1 MVTNVYSTGFQYG
14 MDDHTRHA
22 VFWHGTYVSKDMFV
36 LSSWG
41 AMWDEPAARPI
52 SSFGAD
58 RLALQPVLKED
69 PRHVPDINPYRIVR
83 NYCGLVSR

>member
-1 MVTNVYSTGFQYG
+1 MNTGMFIA
-14 MDDHTRHA
+14 R
-22 VFWHGTYVSKDMFV
+22 VSSMGWMTIPDMPFFDMAHMCKKILFV

-69 PRHVPDINPYRIVR
+69 PGHVPDINPYGIMR
-83 NYCGLVSR
+83 STAD